1 MSNSGERA
9 TASHVAP
16 NVRALLPLADEVRIA
31 AMQRDRW
38 IDYARAS
45 AILERLSRMLGTPA
59 RDRMPCLLM
68 HGESNIGKTQII
80 RKFVRDHPSTFDEE
94 RGVERR
100 QIISMQMPALPDQ
113 RRFYS
118 ALLFEIGAPHSPKA
132 GVSVLEG
139 LTRTLLHAMKPR
151 MLVVDEVHHLLAGN
165 YKEQRASMNL
175 LKYLANDLQMSVVL
189 VGTADAVVALQ
200 TDAQMSSRFPPTQLP
215 RWAESDEFRRFL
227 HAFERLLPLKKPS
240 LLAQRDVVE
249 FVLAATGGITGA
261 IAQLL
266 THAAELAIRDGTER
280 VGLTHLEHVAL
291 VTA

>member
-1 MSNSGERA
+1 MSNSGDRMGA
-9 TASHVAP
+9 HLAP
-16 NVRALLPLADEVRIA
+16 GVRDLLALPDEARIR

-45 AILERLSRMLGTPA
+45 SILERLTRLLATPQ
-59 RDRMPCLLM
+59 RDRMPCLLL

-80 RKFVRDHPSTFDEE
+80 RKFVRDHPPTFDEE

-100 QIISMQMPALPDQ
+100 QIISMQMPALPDH

-165 YKEQRASMNL
+165 YREQRASMNL
-175 LKYLANDLQMSVVL
+175 LKYLANDLKMSVVL
-189 VGTADAVVALQ
+189 VGTGDAVVALQ
-200 TDAQMSSRFPPTQLP
+200 SDAQMSSRFPPIELP
-215 RWAESDEFRRFL
+215 RWGESDEFRRFL
-227 HAFERLLPLKKPS
+227 HAFERLLPLKKSS
-240 LLAQRDVVE
+240 LLAQRDLVQL
-249 FVLAATGGITGA
+249 VLAATGGITGA

-266 THAAELAIRDGTER
+266 THAAELAIRDRSEQIAAA
-280 VGLTHLEHVAL
+280 HLEQVAQL
-291 VTA
+291 TA